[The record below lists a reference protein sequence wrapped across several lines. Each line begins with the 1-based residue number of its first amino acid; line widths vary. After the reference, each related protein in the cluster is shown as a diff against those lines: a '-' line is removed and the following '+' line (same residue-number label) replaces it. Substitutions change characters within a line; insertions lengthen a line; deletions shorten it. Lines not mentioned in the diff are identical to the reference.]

1 MARRRGPSFPCAL
14 VLLPFLCC
22 QGCLISRDRLHKSL
36 LADKNPAAH
45 SRDLEAHYQIR
56 PPDVLALEIQ
66 GRPADSGPRPVG
78 LDGRIT
84 LHGDAR
90 VLVEGKTTPD
100 IAREVALRLGLP
112 PGAVGVEVKE
122 HASQSLYLFGE
133 VGDKHHVVDY
143 RGPETILDLLQRI
156 GGTTPGA
163 ALGDVRVVRA
173 HVADGKPPEVF
184 HVNLRAILHEK
195 DLQSNIRLEPFD
207 RVHVGQSNTERMAC
221 FMPPW
226 FARLCGKKP
235 KEPDPAI
242 R

>member
-1 MARRRGPSFPCAL
+1 MARRSGPSLPCAL
-14 VLLPFLCC
+14 TWLLILGC
-22 QGCLISRDRLHKSL
+22 QGCSISRDRLHKSL

-45 SRDLEAHYQIR
+45 SRDLEVHYQVR
-56 PPDVLALEIQ
+56 SPDVLVLQVQ
-66 GRPADSGPRPVG
+66 GRPYDSGSRPVG

-90 VLVEGKTTPD
+90 VLVEGRTTPD
-100 IAREVALRLGLP
+100 IAREVAGRLGVP
-112 PGAVGVEVKE
+112 PGLVHVEVQDHK
-122 HASQSLYLFGE
+122 SQFLYLFGE
-133 VGDKHHVVDY
+133 VGDKHHIVDY

-195 DLQSNIRLEPFD
+195 ELQSNIRLEPFD

-221 FMPPW
+221 CMPPW